1 MTLLADFE
9 QQRLLNHI
17 RTSGLLTGFTDFL
30 GNSQGATQ
38 STSSYIDM
46 TSYPKNERLLQV
58 RLSGNDQFADG
69 SIGMTQYPC
78 SVYVFSKT
86 NIEDEGITSG
96 LTSDLIKWLRANY
109 RSDDECI
116 ISIQVLGKGGP
127 YMMEDS
133 RVYFEIP
140 LNVRFTENNV

>member
-17 RTSGLLTGFTDFL
+17 RTSGLLDGFTDFL
-30 GNSQGATQ
+30 GNAQGATQ
-38 STSSYIDM
+38 SASAYIDM
-46 TSYPKNERLLQV
+46 TTYPANERLLQV

-78 SVYVFSKT
+78 SVYVFSKA

-96 LTSDLIKWLRANY
+96 LTSDLIKWLRTNY
-109 RSDDECI
+109 QSDSECI

-140 LNVRFTENNV
+140 LNVRFNTNNV

>member
-17 RTSGLLTGFTDFL
+17 RTSGLLDGFTDFL
-30 GNSQGATQ
+30 GNAQGETQ
-38 STSSYIDM
+38 STAAYIDM
-46 TSYPKNERLLQV
+46 VSYPSNERLLQV

-78 SVYVFSKT
+78 SVYVFSKA
-86 NIEDEGITSG
+86 NVEDEGITSG

-109 RSDDECI
+109 QSDAECI

-140 LNVRFTENNV
+140 LNVRFNTNNV

>member
-17 RTSGLLTGFTDFL
+17 RTSGLLDGFTDFL
-30 GNSQGATQ
+30 GNAQGATDSA
-38 STSSYIDM
+38 STYIDM
-46 TSYPKNERLLQV
+46 TTYPKNERLLQV

-78 SVYVFSKT
+78 SVYVFSKA

-109 RSDDECI
+109 QSDAECI

-140 LNVRFTENNV
+140 LNVRFNTNNV

>member
-17 RTSGLLTGFTDFL
+17 RTSGLLDGFTDFL
-30 GNSQGATQ
+30 GNAQGATQ
-38 STSSYIDM
+38 SASSYIDM
-46 TSYPKNERLLQV
+46 TTYPANERLLQV

-78 SVYVFSKT
+78 SVYVFSKA

-96 LTSDLIKWLRANY
+96 LTSDLVKWLRANY
-109 RSDDECI
+109 QSDAECI

-140 LNVRFTENNV
+140 LNVRFNTDNV